1 MGRARFGTEA
11 GLFAPMPQRRSGRG
25 VSAGG
30 GAAECPPAGHATA
43 IFAVGQRSVAILGE
57 SVVGREEVQPQA
69 RQAPG
74 AQPGRM
80 FGWRLAGPASQAVV
94 AIEILDKR
102 DVRLHRVSRFVVATA
117 PAAAT

>member
-1 MGRARFGTEA
+1 MPKRKLRRGS
-11 GLFAPMPQRRSGRG
+11 GLSRE
-25 VSAGG
+25 

-74 AQPGRM
+74 AQPGGGKIYEFPANR
-80 FGWRLAGPASQAVV
+80 AGSLEPEEV
-94 AIEILDKR
+94 A
-102 DVRLHRVSRFVVATA
+102 A
-117 PAAAT
+117 PAPLAAKHAFAG